1 MSIVNDPTDLS
12 DEELSEAIR
21 VLLDEQSRRAMVAA
35 MPRQILD
42 DIAAYQ
48 SMSGLSAKRAQKPD
62 GTWPE
67 WVQPTS
73 AVDAYLEGS
82 HVSHNGRVWLS
93 LTPANVWEPG
103 VSGWRA
109 EATPDGHG
117 DVRPA
122 DWVQPTGA
130 HDAYGKGDRVTFHGD
145 VWEST
150 IDANVWEPDVYP
162 DGWRKVEQ

>member
-1 MSIVNDPTDLS
+1 MNVVTNMQDLTDEDLADTS
-12 DEELSEAIR
+12 RALMAEL
-21 VLLDEQSRRAMVAA
+21 DHRRAVAALHRQVEDDIRAYQMVAGITST
-35 MPRQILD
+35 R
-42 DIAAYQ
+42 
-48 SMSGLSAKRAQKPD
+48 GKRPD

-67 WVQPTS
+67 WVQPTG
-73 AVDAYLEGS
+73 VQDAYLEGS
-82 HVSHNGRVWLS
+82 HVSHNGKVWLS

-150 IDANVWEPDVYP
+150 IDANVWKPDVYP